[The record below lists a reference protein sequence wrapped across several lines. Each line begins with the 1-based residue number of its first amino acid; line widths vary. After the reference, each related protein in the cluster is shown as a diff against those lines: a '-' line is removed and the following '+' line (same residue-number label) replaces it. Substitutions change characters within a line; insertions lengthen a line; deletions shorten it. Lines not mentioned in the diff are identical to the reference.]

1 MQTQKQT
8 VKDNTQDSINV
19 INVWQIQTESD
30 M

>member
-8 VKDNTQDSINV
+8 VKNNTQDSINV